1 MIVCDAWTQQDVS
14 TITISLLIS
23 LDGMTDSKQSFDT
36 IPLLS
41 GLGEAE
47 RKRIASVSHWS
58 NVSKRQ
64 LVMEKGGESQGLWIV
79 TQGRLQGLDY
89 TIDGREVGLYFI
101 TPGQFFGELALIDGQ
116 SHPEHVIATAASEVC
131 LIPLPIC
138 RDLMRH
144 HPGIANQI
152 SNALAT
158 RVRNLIRQRTL
169 LTLATP
175 LQRLAAQL
183 IDLANET
190 TQIEFIPT
198 HQELAMMINASRETV
213 TRAFRTL
220 QVQGIVK
227 RDGNRLI
234 LQHRTSLE
242 NMAQGIQGADD

>member
-1 MIVCDAWTQQDVS
+1 
-14 TITISLLIS
+14 
-23 LDGMTDSKQSFDT
+23 MTDPQHNIDT

-41 GLGEAE
+41 GLGAAE
-47 RKRIASVSHWS
+47 RKRIASVSQWS
-58 NVSKRQ
+58 TVAKRQ
-64 LVMEKGGESQGLWIV
+64 LVMEKGRNSQGLWIV

-116 SHPEHVIATAASEVC
+116 PHPEHVIATAASELC

-138 RDLMRH
+138 KDLMRY
-144 HPGIANQI
+144 HPDIANQI

-183 IDLANET
+183 IDLANDSI
-190 TQIEFIPT
+190 QIEFIPT

-234 LQHRTSLE
+234 LTHRATLQ
-242 NMAQGIQGADD
+242 NMAQGQQDGAATTETDAD